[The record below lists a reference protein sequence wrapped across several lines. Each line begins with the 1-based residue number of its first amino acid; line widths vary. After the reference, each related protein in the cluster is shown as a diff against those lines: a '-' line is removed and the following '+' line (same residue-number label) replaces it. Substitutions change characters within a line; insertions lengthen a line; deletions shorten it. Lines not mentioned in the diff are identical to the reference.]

1 MAATLFSNWAWRLNT
16 QHNLPWLTSL
26 LRTKWPLKNA
36 IDVVSSSTTA
46 PLFTTSKG
54 PMDQLVNNRLRET
67 QAHSQSSFQPLWVRF
82 LMAMPEKNSSELLL
96 RHNVAVGNFH
106 SFPYTMSWADWLFY
120 LSEDLLP
127 TQHLGSSL
135 MPPPPS
141 TSRSLS
147 VTYSRPLTGY
157 TSSHANYT
165 HHRNKMMASTN
176 SPQRQVTI
184 RGALHHLKVEASMVG
199 LVEKL
204 VLHDFFFRISGKDP
218 TPRFAPNLKV
228 SFILVMTNA
237 QFEDI
242 LSWKLEC
249 KRGPGAHGQQ
259 VSDEADTDLEEAEQ
273 SGVYNPM
280 DEVFRAATTFGQ
292 KRCVAQAH
300 GGPSACG
307 ESSSN
312 SLSSKRR
319 SASPRTC
326 SALAPLFSSVS
337 PVKTGSPSP
346 RKVAGSPVT
355 IRSLYTMTDE
365 PVLEQDCIDPI
376 SFDIPDSSTLK
387 RVMKAQEDVR
397 KQAKSILNNDARAAI
412 IFTVP
417 CVSFAQLL
425 ERLRSFD
432 FKDKAN
438 QPVVTLA
445 VDRTT
450 KSMVAPAGSFKTC
463 HPASFINLGKLSQ
476 TQVTAAPILGLD
488 GIVAKRIYWRASGPT
503 SSRKRLAINDKLA
516 KTLDEANCLSP
527 NAPPITIPRLR
538 LVQAAVAIPQ
548 DPCEANAA
556 VYLLEEKI
564 TGKFVK
570 YINNNSAVPR
580 KNLEGSGL
588 NIAEFLCFAQ
598 HAQYNMTEGLVFLS
612 DFQGRS
618 FSPLS
623 YTKVDW

>member
-1 MAATLFSNWAWRLNT
+1 MSITF
-16 QHNLPWLTSL
+16 
-26 LRTKWPLKNA
+26 
-36 IDVVSSSTTA
+36 VSV
-46 PLFTTSKG
+46 
-54 PMDQLVNNRLRET
+54 QLVNNRLRET

-106 SFPYTMSWADWLFY
+106 SFPYTMSWADWLEF
-120 LSEDLLP
+120 DA
-127 TQHLGSSL
+127 
-135 MPPPPS
+135 PS
-141 TSRSLS
+141 TFYQSFFVGYILS
-147 VTYSRPLTGY
+147 PFNWLYIKSCKLYSPPQQDDGLDKF
-157 TSSHANYT
+157 TS
-165 HHRNKMMASTN
+165 ASSN
-176 SPQRQVTI
+176 NPWGVASFEG
-184 RGALHHLKVEASMVG
+184 RGFYG
-199 LVEKL
+199 
-204 VLHDFFFRISGKDP
+204 RIGKDP

-312 SLSSKRR
+312 SLSSKVGRPASCSQRR

-397 KQAKSILNNDARAAI
+397 KQAKSI
-412 IFTVP
+412 
-417 CVSFAQLL
+417 Q
-425 ERLRSFD
+425 RLRSFD

-564 TGKFVK
+564 TVQ
-570 YINNNSAVPR
+570 
-580 KNLEGSGL
+580 
-588 NIAEFLCFAQ
+588 C
-598 HAQYNMTEGLVFLS
+598 
-612 DFQGRS
+612 QGRIWR
-618 FSPLS
+618 
-623 YTKVDW
+623 VRG